1 MIMEQK
7 LISVCA
13 ALAVFAL
20 AMAIP
25 QGSVLAKKGMTVRT
39 TDLCPTVNADISD
52 DPDVDESNALGTA
65 AVVTD
70 NRFTDGTGTFAAW
83 AVSLD
88 SLKKN
93 MLYGVFNAGTGPGQ
107 CVAAGFVYPITTDV
121 FGNAFKNEG
130 SEVAVEVDDVVQ
142 ICRGGIAILE
152 GDLVKGG
159 KERNKPNRC

>member
-7 LISVCA
+7 LCA
-13 ALAVFAL
+13 TCVALAVFAL

-25 QGSVLAKKGMTVRT
+25 QASVLAKKGMTVRT
-39 TDLCPTVNADISD
+39 TDLCPTVNAVIDD

-93 MLYGVFNAGTGPGQ
+93 QVYGVFNAGTGGGE
-107 CVAAGFVYPITTDV
+107 CVGLIVYPIMTDV

-130 SEVAVEVDDVVQ
+130 SEVPVEVDDVVQ

-152 GDLVKGG
+152 GDLEKGG
-159 KERNKPNRC
+159 KERNKPNRCN